1 MSDVSSNL
9 GEVTLQRYERYLNPG
24 LAVLL
29 KFMGLEEAE
38 LQAEGCWVT
47 ATSGKRFLDCLG
59 GPGVFTLGHR
69 PPTVVAAVQAQ
80 LERMPLSSH
89 ILPNP
94 LLGELGE
101 RLAEVTP
108 SDLQFSFVCNS
119 GAEAVEAALK
129 LARAHTRRPH
139 FVAAEGAFH
148 GKTWGALS
156 ASGRQ
161 VYREPFEPLLPGFT
175 HVPFG
180 DAEALAAAVDEQTA
194 AVILEPIQCEAGI
207 RIPPDGYLQ
216 AAREICDRH
225 GALLILDEIQ
235 TGLARTGKWLACDWE
250 DVCPDLLTLGKA
262 LGGGVMP
269 IGAVVARP
277 PVWEVFADN
286 PYLHT
291 STFGGSPLACAAA
304 LAALASLQEPHVA
317 ESCRA
322 RGSQLLEGCRELQ
335 ATYPETVTAVRGRGL
350 LVALEFADSDLG
362 GLVISGLVQRRV
374 LAAFALNAPQVLRLE
389 PPAIITEKEVQLVLS
404 ALRGA
409 LADTAA
415 LLAD

>member
-9 GEVTLQRYERYLNPG
+9 REVTLQRYERYLNPG

-335 ATYPETVTAVRGRGL
+335 ATYPETVNAVRERGI
-350 LVALEFADSDLG
+350 LVATEFA
-362 GLVISGLVQRRV
+362 V
-374 LAAFALNAPQVLRLE
+374 
-389 PPAIITEKEVQLVLS
+389 
-404 ALRGA
+404 
-409 LADTAA
+409 
-415 LLAD
+415 

>member
-9 GEVTLQRYERYLNPG
+9 REVTLQRYERYLNPG